1 MTTNNSPAKQANGPD
16 KVFDFTEQMK
26 SGDAGERLFAKAYS
40 NICPVKSA
48 DLRFDFSTNLG
59 TVELKTDLYPMS
71 QTKNFFME
79 RYGDMNAKKSGGPWR
94 SHEDKVDFFVYF
106 YTSDLTFFWFKIPE
120 LMAVIDGLT
129 NKRRERWIKNK
140 AWTTLGYV
148 IPRDELSS
156 VTYQTDVFPAPTDP
170 F

>member
-1 MTTNNSPAKQANGPD
+1 MSIPNTPSKQSPSSEKI
-16 KVFDFTEQMK
+16 FDFSEQMK
-26 SGDAGERLFAKAYS
+26 SGDAGERLFVKAYS
-40 NICPVKSA
+40 NLSPVKSQ
-48 DLRFDFSTNLG
+48 DLRYDFSTSIG

-79 RYGDMNAKKSGGPWR
+79 RFGDMNAKKSGGPWR
-94 SHEDKVDFFVYF
+94 SHEDKVDYFVYF
-106 YTSDLTFFWFKIPE
+106 YTSDLTFFWFKTPE
-120 LMAVIDGLT
+120 LIAIIDGLT
-129 NKRRERWIKNK
+129 NKRRERWVRNK

-148 IPRDELSS
+148 IPRSELAS